1 MQSNNGERRMAR
13 IMIVDDD
20 PDCLYTIKQALELMD
35 NEYEIIIAHSGI
47 ECLELLKTNDLPDL
61 ILLDIMMPEMSGW
74 ETIKNIQQNKSW
86 RDIPVAFLTSRTDDV
101 AKKTGNFLAED
112 YIVKPFVMEDLKERI
127 EKILKKTGRFHKDD
141 IQKKIDKVL
150 SSSGRLKST

>member
-1 MQSNNGERRMAR
+1 MQSNIGERRMTK
-13 IMIVDDD
+13 IMVVDDD
-20 PDCLYTIKQALELMD
+20 PDCLYTIKQALELTD
-35 NEYEIIIAHSGI
+35 HEYEIITAHSGV

-74 ETIKNIQQNKSW
+74 ETIKNIQQNKLW

-112 YIVKPFVMEDLKERI
+112 YIVKPFVIEDLTERI

-141 IQKKIDKVL
+141 VRKKIDKVL
-150 SSSGRLKST
+150 SSSGRLKGI